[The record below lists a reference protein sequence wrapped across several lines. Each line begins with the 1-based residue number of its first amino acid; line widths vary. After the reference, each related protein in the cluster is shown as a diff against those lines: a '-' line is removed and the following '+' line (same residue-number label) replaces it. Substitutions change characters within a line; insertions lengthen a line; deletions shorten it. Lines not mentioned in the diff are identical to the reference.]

1 MPIALQSHVNG
12 MSSTQMEELFQI
24 NGIKKKLQSQKQQ
37 FEEEMKDLLTKEG
50 TFRNVQQQAVY

>member
-1 MPIALQSHVNG
+1 